1 MPRGPCGL
9 PRGLIA
15 SITAPHYYPKYEAW
29 AIEFF
34 LWWIPLKSYPI
45 KITGLQVRL
54 VLAAG
59 LGWAHT
65 FPSSHPPMLSPLL
78 IKICQ
83 LANSSS
89 KRKQISNICC
99 PYIYAFSYKKM
110 MKCHKAEKFHQFD
123 QMIAGRLC
131 CCLQVMVTILKFPE
145 EQFRR
150 YIVNKNNS

>member
-1 MPRGPCGL
+1 MILETSFHCGLPRGPCRL

-29 AIEFF
+29 AIEIF

-45 KITGLQVRL
+45 KITGLQVGL

-65 FPSSHPPMLSPLL
+65 FPSSHPPILSPLL

-99 PYIYAFSYKKM
+99 PYKKM
-110 MKCHKAEKFHQFD
+110 PGNDEMPL
-123 QMIAGRLC
+123 G
-131 CCLQVMVTILKFPE
+131 
-145 EQFRR
+145 
-150 YIVNKNNS
+150 